1 MAPPSLPPCVAPGY
15 IAQDG
20 ACKPCQA
27 GTFEVSNLICQPAD
41 SLSYVVSNASTASDV
56 ILCPPNTRV
65 LVPLLERGE
74 LVLQIREGADS
85 LDKCQCLA
93 GFYRPPSVSI
103 ENGCVTC
110 ADGTTCLGAHF
121 LPFANDGYGKISSN
135 TSAFLKCT
143 SGCTGG
149 GYSFNGT
156 GIEYTAELVEAR
168 CDNGYKAGS
177 ALCSLCDEDN
187 GYALQMTHCSSCTM
201 GEGAYIFFGICMVLI
216 WFPLQRVL
224 ITRYVRSL
232 YTTTSFV
239 QYLGF
244 YSYLRISWSSNVK
257 ALFEG

>member
-1 MAPPSLPPCVAPGY
+1 
-15 IAQDG
+15 
-20 ACKPCQA
+20 
-27 GTFEVSNLICQPAD
+27 
-41 SLSYVVSNASTASDV
+41 
-56 ILCPPNTRV
+56 
-65 LVPLLERGE
+65 
-74 LVLQIREGADS
+74 LVLQIREGAGS

-103 ENGCVTC
+103 GNGCVPC

-156 GIEYTAELVEAR
+156 GIEYTAELVEMR
-168 CDNGYKAGS
+168 CDTGYKAGS